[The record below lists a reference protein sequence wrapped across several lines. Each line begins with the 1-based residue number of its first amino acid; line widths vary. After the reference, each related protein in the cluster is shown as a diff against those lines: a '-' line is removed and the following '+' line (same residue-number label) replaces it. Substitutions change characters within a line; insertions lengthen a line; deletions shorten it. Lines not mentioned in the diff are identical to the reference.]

1 MGIIGKTDKIQVN
14 VQIIKDKTGIKTLKI
29 RKDVGRN
36 PRSRTMEKNLKMI
49 FSRNTIKMVGLD
61 NSKNPT
67 KFGVTLE
74 EKIRTIISTHLQII
88 SNSPGSKRIKI
99 NSRCLLVP

>member
-14 VQIIKDKTGIKTLKI
+14 VQITKDKTGIKTLKI

-74 EKIRTIISTHLQII
+74 EKIRTIISIHLRIT
-88 SNSPGSKRIKI
+88 SNRTGSQRNKIKGKC
-99 NSRCLLVP
+99 SLAP